1 MSQKHKQALLILSVF
16 LLIESIYQ
24 LLELGLTGVLYT
36 AIGFNDYRYSFMGV
50 LGCLPPEHRPLIDC
64 FFITYRFCI
73 VIAAFLLAKFSNQT
87 FYRLLLSAVCIY
99 HFGSGT
105 LNHIAFALLNNK
117 IPFVPYLQI
126 GKMDATQILFWGNDT
141 HYKIGLLVL
150 YYIQLAFSIYVT
162 YQLTFV
168 LWPKWFSKQLFLYG
182 IVASAAGILLWYLF
196 IGPWLLPFPKF

>member
-16 LLIESIYQ
+16 LLIESVYQ

-36 AIGFNDYRYSFMGV
+36 AVGFNDYHYSFMGV
-50 LGCLPPEHRPLIDC
+50 LGCLPLEHRPLIEY
-64 FFITYRFCI
+64 FFTAYHFCI

-87 FYRLLLSAVCIY
+87 FYRLLLSAICIY
-99 HFGSGT
+99 QFGSGT
-105 LNHIAFALLNNK
+105 LNHIAFAFLHNK
-117 IPFVPYLQI
+117 IPFMPYLNI
-126 GKMDATQILFWGNDT
+126 SKMEAIQMLFWGN
-141 HYKIGLLVL
+141 YARFKIGLLVL
-150 YYIQLAFSIYVT
+150 YYIRLVFSIYVT

-182 IVASAAGILLWYLF
+182 IVASAAGIVLWYLF